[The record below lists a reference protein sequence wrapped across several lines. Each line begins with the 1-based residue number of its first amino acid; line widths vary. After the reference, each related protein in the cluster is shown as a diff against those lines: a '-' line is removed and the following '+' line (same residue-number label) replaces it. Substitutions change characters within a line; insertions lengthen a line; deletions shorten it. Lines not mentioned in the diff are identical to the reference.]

1 MSEEV
6 IILKDLKLV
15 PDKYY
20 DYTQALRNSKI
31 PIVIDNGSLI
41 NNNNFKLILFLVK
54 YINLF
59 Y

>member
-20 DYTQALRNSKI
+20 EYTPALRNSRT
-31 PIVIDNGSLI
+31 PIIIDNGNYIMCGIIHIFTKI
-41 NNNNFKLILFLVK
+41 NIC
-54 YINLF
+54 
-59 Y
+59 